1 MPTGKKIATKNN
13 MTNLKQAL
21 KDSKLDEFIQ
31 EHSVKGDEDQLD
43 QILGDMIKT
52 PLSTDQTS
60 DPILPD
66 DD

>member
-1 MPTGKKIATKNN
+1 

>member
-1 MPTGKKIATKNN
+1 
-13 MTNLKQAL
+13 MTTLKQAIQ
-21 KDSKLDEFIQ
+21 DNKLDEFIQ

-60 DPILPD
+60 DQKLPD